1 MKKAILSFASGRGKR
16 EENVRNAVHAAERLT
31 GTTVIVKSSLYESDA
46 EGAEILTAC
55 AVLLTEL
62 SPFAL
67 FGACKGIEAA
77 MGRVPDEGSGGSGK
91 RVMEIDLLLYEDVV
105 LHNPEL
111 MLPHPELLHRPLFL
125 LPLGEIFP
133 DGKALGVDFAGAL
146 RKADT
151 ERIRTF

>member
-16 EENVRNAVHAAERLT
+16 EENVRNAIRAMERLP
-31 GTTVIVKSSLYESDA
+31 GTTIIVKSSLYESDA
-46 EGAEILTAC
+46 DEEPKLTAC

-77 MGRVPDEGSGGSGK
+77 LGRMPDEDSGK
-91 RVMEIDLLLYEDVV
+91 QVTEIDLLLYEDAV
-105 LHNPEL
+105 LRNPEL
-111 MLPHPELLHRPLFL
+111 TLPNPELLRQPLFL

-133 DGKALGVDFAGAL
+133 DGKALGVDFSGAL
-146 RKADT
+146 RNADT
-151 ERIRTF
+151 ERIHML

>member
-16 EENVRNAVHAAERLT
+16 EENVRNAVHATERLT

-46 EGAEILTAC
+46 EGAEILMAC

-62 SPFAL
+62 SPFSL

-77 MGRVPDEGSGGSGK
+77 MGRVADEDSGK
-91 RVMEIDLLLYEDVV
+91 QVMEIELLLYEDVV
-105 LHNPEL
+105 LRNPEL
-111 MLPHPELLHRPLFL
+111 ILPHPELLRRPMFLF
-125 LPLGEIFP
+125 PLGEIFP
-133 DGKALGVDFAGAL
+133 DGKALGVDFSGAL

-151 ERIRTF
+151 ERIRTL

>member
-16 EENVRNAVHAAERLT
+16 EENVRNAVRAMERLS
-31 GTTVIVKSSLYESDA
+31 GTTIIVKSSLYESITHEA
-46 EGAEILTAC
+46 EKLTAC
-55 AVLLTEL
+55 AVLLTEF

-77 MGRVPDEGSGGSGK
+77 LGRIPDEDSGM
-91 RVMEIDLLLYEDVV
+91 RVAEIELLLYEDVV
-105 LHNPEL
+105 LRNPEL
-111 MLPHPELLHRPLFL
+111 TLPHPELLRRPLFL

-133 DGKALGVDFAGAL
+133 DGKALGVDFSGAL

-151 ERIRTF
+151 ERIHML

>member
-16 EENVRNAVHAAERLT
+16 EENVRNAVHVTERLT

-46 EGAEILTAC
+46 EGTEILTAC

-77 MGRVPDEGSGGSGK
+77 MGRVPDEGSGK
-91 RVMEIDLLLYEDVV
+91 QAMEIELLLYEDVV
-105 LHNPEL
+105 LRNPEL
-111 MLPHPELLHRPLFL
+111 MLPHPELFRRPLFL

-133 DGKALGVDFAGAL
+133 DGKALGVDFSGAL

-151 ERIRTF
+151 ERIRTL

>member
-16 EENVRNAVHAAERLT
+16 EENVRNAVHATERLA

-46 EGAEILTAC
+46 EGSEKLTAC

-77 MGRVPDEGSGGSGK
+77 MGRVPDEDSGK
-91 RVMEIDLLLYEDVV
+91 QVMEIELLLYEDVV
-105 LHNPEL
+105 LRNPEL
-111 MLPHPELLHRPLFL
+111 MLPHPELLRRPLFL
-125 LPLGEIFP
+125 VPLGEIFP

-151 ERIRTF
+151 ERIRTL